1 VVVVAAGATFGALAA
16 RWSDPLDFAVLGI
29 YAAAL
34 IVLLATDLDQ
44 RLLPDLITLPLIGY
58 AALVTLVAPL
68 LGHDLN
74 PLLAGKSSGA
84 VSAVAAAIAAPAVLA
99 ISDRLFHGAL
109 GRGDLKLSVSIGL
122 IQAHAA
128 RHPDLTVLQF
138 DAHGDTRDSYEGSP
152 NNHACVMARAA
163 EVADYVQVGIRSLD
177 AAEAPKVR
185 PDRTFYAH
193 EIGDGYDFIPAV
205 VDRLSGPVYV
215 TIDLDV
221 FDPGIM
227 PSTGTPEPGG
237 LAYRQVVRTLAAVAQ
252 RHRIVGFDVV
262 ELLPDPRNPGPDFLA
277 ARLAYQLMAYLTARQ

>member
-1 VVVVAAGATFGALAA
+1 LDHGSRLRDSSPEQGSRAVTVPPEALVAGLLGALFGLAADRLAARWPAHEAGLARRLDWRSAVVVVAAGATFGALAG

-122 IQAHAA
+122 MSGLSLLVLGFLVATMLFALVVVALVISRRITLKTAIPFGPALIGAA
-128 RHPDLTVLQF
+128 IV
-138 DAHGDTRDSYEGSP
+138 
-152 NNHACVMARAA
+152 AA
-163 EVADYVQVGIRSLD
+163 LVQG
-177 AAEAPKVR
+177 
-185 PDRTFYAH
+185 
-193 EIGDGYDFIPAV
+193 
-205 VDRLSGPVYV
+205 
-215 TIDLDV
+215 
-221 FDPGIM
+221 
-227 PSTGTPEPGG
+227 
-237 LAYRQVVRTLAAVAQ
+237 
-252 RHRIVGFDVV
+252 
-262 ELLPDPRNPGPDFLA
+262 
-277 ARLAYQLMAYLTARQ
+277 